1 MSTNYKREK
10 LNFNLLQLAGKNS
23 KISQKNQQD
32 AGFTMIEMIAVAIMI
47 AVLAAISAPG
57 WLGFINRQRVNKAN
71 GAILSALQEAHR
83 EAVRNK
89 ADYSVSFR
97 NQTVNNQII
106 TQFSVNRGTTP
117 NNWQNLTADL
127 GLQPGKIA
135 LLTNLSGTNETNA
148 NGNLNLNYN
157 FLNTPKTIT
166 FDYLGSLPDAEFG
179 TEDGDGETPGL
190 KIAVVIPNNGNSAV
204 AGDMKRCVIVKT
216 LLGSMTTE
224 NDAQCN

>member
-10 LNFNLLQLAGKNS
+10 LHLNLLHLAGKNI
-23 KISQKNQQD
+23 KISQENQQD

-71 GAILSALQEAHR
+71 GAILSALQQAHR

-97 NQTVNNQII
+97 NRTVNNQII
-106 TQFSVNRGTTP
+106 TEFSVNRGATP

-135 LLTNLSGTNETNA
+135 LLTNM
-148 NGNLNLNYN
+148 NGNNTNGALNPSYD
-157 FLNTPKTIT
+157 FLTNNPQTIT
-166 FDYLGSLPDAEFG
+166 FDYLGSLPNAEFG
-179 TEDGDGETPGL
+179 AEDGDGETPGL
-190 KIAVVIPNNGNSAV
+190 KIAVVIPNNGNAASP
-204 AGDMKRCVIVKT
+204 GDMKRCVIVKT

-224 NDAQCN
+224 SDAQCN